1 MFYQYNIGGEILRK
15 TKIIATIGPASQE
28 VPTLINMI
36 NAGMNVA
43 RLNFSHGA
51 HEEHQVRIENLR
63 QASALAKQQLA
74 IMLDTKGPEIR
85 TGRLKDAKVRL
96 ETGQRFILTSRSTP
110 GSAEEVQVS
119 YAPLALEVEPGT
131 TILLSDG
138 LISLT
143 VEETTSTDI
152 ICRVMNGGELGER
165 KGINVP
171 GVRINMPFMSDKD
184 RDDIMF
190 GIRMGV
196 DFIAASFVRTADDV
210 LEIRR
215 ILEQNDADID
225 IIAKIESQ
233 EGVNNLEAIIQ
244 VADGVMVARGDL
256 GVEIPAEEVP
266 LVQKKLVERCT
277 ATGKPVIIATQM
289 LDSMIVNPRPT
300 RAEVSDVA
308 NAIFDGADAIMLS
321 GETAAGK
328 YPVEVVET
336 MSRIATRAE
345 QALPYADI
353 LRRKRTRDSITV
365 TDAISYATCAT
376 AANLGA
382 SAIVTATRTGY
393 TAKMV
398 AKYRPQASIVAATPN
413 QKLLQ
418 KMAMVWGVYPV
429 LIQETE
435 GTDDLFE
442 ESIRC
447 ALEVDYIKNGDLII
461 LTAGIPTGH
470 SGATNM
476 MKVHI
481 VGEILV
487 QGMGIGSEVAKGPVR
502 IVHHR
507 EDLDK
512 IQPGDIVVTMSAD
525 SELAPYLP
533 QIAAL
538 IAEEGG
544 LTSDA
549 AIMGL
554 NARIPVIVGAR
565 DATSKLE
572 EGALV
577 TVDTPRGRV
586 YRGLARAL

>member
-1 MFYQYNIGGEILRK
+1 MRK
-15 TKIIATIGPASQE
+15 TKIIATIGPASE
-28 VPTLINMI
+28 KIETIIKMME
-36 NAGMNVA
+36 AGMNVA
-43 RLNFSHGA
+43 RLNFSHGI
-51 HEEHQVRIENLR
+51 HDEHRRRIENLR
-63 QASALAKQQLA
+63 MAARQAGGLLA
-74 IMLDTKGPEIR
+74 IMLDTRGPEIR
-85 TGRLKDAKVRL
+85 TGRLKSSPVKL
-96 ETGQRFILTSRSTP
+96 ESGQRFVLTGRDVEGSR
-110 GSAEEVQVS
+110 EEVQVS
-119 YAPLALEVEPGT
+119 YAQLPAEVQAGT

-143 VEETTSTDI
+143 VEETTATDI
-152 ICRVMNGGELGER
+152 VCRVMNGGELGER

-184 RDDIMF
+184 RDDILF
-190 GIRMGV
+190 GIEMEV
-196 DFIAASFVRTADDV
+196 DFIAASFVRSADDV

-215 ILEQNDADID
+215 ILEQQGADID

-233 EGVNNLEAIIQ
+233 EGVNNLETIIQ
-244 VADGVMVARGDL
+244 VADGIMVARGDL

-266 LVQKKLVERCT
+266 LVQKTLVERCT
-277 ATGKPVIIATQM
+277 SAGKTVIIATQM

-336 MSRIATRAE
+336 MARIAQRAE
-345 QALPYADI
+345 DALPYADI
-353 LRRKRTRDSITV
+353 LRRKRTQENLTV

-382 SAIVTATRTGY
+382 SAIITATRTGL

-398 AKYRPQASIVAATPN
+398 AKYRPQAVVVAATPDEKIQ
-413 QKLLQ
+413 QKTALL
-418 KMAMVWGVYPV
+418 WGVYPV
-429 LIQETE
+429 LIDETS
-435 GTDDLFE
+435 GTDALFE
-442 ESIRC
+442 ESIRRS
-447 ALEVDYIKNGDLII
+447 LEEGYIESGDLVV
-461 LTAGIPTGH
+461 LTAGIPTGR

-487 QGMGIGSEVAKGPVR
+487 QGMGIGNTVAKGTVR
-502 IVHHR
+502 KVLHAQDVDR
-507 EDLDK
+507 
-512 IQPGDIVVTMSAD
+512 IQPGDIVVTPSAD
-525 SELAPYLP
+525 SSLAPYL
-533 QIAAL
+533 QHMGAL

-544 LTSDA
+544 LTSNA

-554 NARIPVIVGAR
+554 NAGVPVIVGAR
-565 DATSKLE
+565 DAVSILE
-572 EGALV
+572 ENTLV

>member
-1 MFYQYNIGGEILRK
+1 MRR
-15 TKIIATIGPASQE
+15 TKIIATIGPASE
-28 VPTLINMI
+28 GVETIKKMLE
-36 NAGMNVA
+36 AGMNVA
-43 RLNFSHGA
+43 RLNFSHGT
-51 HEEHQVRIENLR
+51 HEEHRYRIENLR
-63 QASALAKQQLA
+63 QGSRESGKLLA

-85 TGRLKDAKVRL
+85 TGRLAGGPVKL
-96 ETGQRFILTSRSTP
+96 EAGQRFVLTSREVP
-110 GSAEEVQVS
+110 GNNQEVQVS
-119 YAPLALEVEPGT
+119 YASLPQEVTPGT
-131 TILLSDG
+131 IILLADG
-138 LISLT
+138 LISLK
-143 VEETTSTDI
+143 VMETTSTDI
-152 ICRVMNGGELGER
+152 VCQVVNGGELGER

-171 GVRINMPFMSDKD
+171 GVRINMPFMNDKD
-184 RDDIMF
+184 REDILF
-190 GIRMGV
+190 GINMGV
-196 DFIAASFVRTADDV
+196 DYIAASFVRTAEDV

-215 ILEQNDADID
+215 ILEQEGADID

-233 EGVNNLEAIIQ
+233 EGVNNLDDIIQ
-244 VADGVMVARGDL
+244 VVDGVMVARGDL

-266 LVQKKLVERCT
+266 LVQKMLVEKCT
-277 ATGKPVIIATQM
+277 NAGKPVIIATQM
-289 LDSMIVNPRPT
+289 LDSMINNPRPT

-336 MSRIATRAE
+336 MARIASRAE

-353 LRRKRTRDSITV
+353 LRRKRTRENLSV

-376 AANLGA
+376 ASNLGA
-382 SAIVTATRTGY
+382 SAIITATRTGQ

-398 AKYRPQASIVAATPN
+398 AKYRPQASIVAATPDEKIV
-413 QKLLQ
+413 QKLAL
-418 KMAMVWGVYPV
+418 VWGVYPV
-429 LIQETE
+429 LINDVE

-442 ESIRC
+442 ESIRA
-447 ALEVDYIKNGDLII
+447 ALESNYINNGDLVV
-461 LTAGIPTGH
+461 LTAGVPTGR
-470 SGATNM
+470 SGATNL

-502 IVHHR
+502 IIDFDGDVSQ
-507 EDLDK
+507 
-512 IQPGDIVVTMSAD
+512 IQPGDIVVTHSAD
-525 SELAPYLP
+525 SSLAPYLS
-533 QIAAL
+533 IIGAL

-544 LTSDA
+544 LTSNA

-554 NARIPVIVGAR
+554 NARIPVVVGAR
-565 DATSKLE
+565 DAVSKLKD
-572 EGALV
+572 GMLV